1 MHTKYRRVV
10 TGMDNKGKSRILFDD
25 GNGFESS
32 GGATSVALLWQSK
45 TAPAENTSMADA
57 AREKFTLHLD
67 PGATKCIMV
76 DVAPTEGLM
85 PPGMHAT
92 NTLDYVVI
100 LSGALSLYLDE
111 EEVEVGTGDVVVNRG
126 NIHAWRN
133 KGPDHARM
141 LVVNVDAAPVGEGGT
156 FYGIEIE

>member
-1 MHTKYRRVV
+1 MHASYRRVV
-10 TGMDNKGKSRILFDD
+10 TGMDNRGKSGILFDD

-32 GGATSVALLWQSK
+32 AGATSVALLWQSK
-45 TAPAENTSMADA
+45 TAPADNTPTTDA
-57 AREKFTLHLD
+57 AQEKFTLHLD
-67 PGATKCIMV
+67 PGATKCILV
-76 DVAPTEGLM
+76 DVAPTEALM

-100 LSGALSLYLDE
+100 LSGALSLYVDE
-111 EEVEVGTGDVVVNRG
+111 EEVEVGAGDVVVNRG

-141 LVVNVDAAPVGEGGT
+141 LVVNVDADPVGGGAT
-156 FYGIEIE
+156 FYGME